1 MVLSVR
7 LALGGAF
14 AALKDASQSKRS
26 RGKIGVLYFIQYTIT
41 HIFVSLLALTRC
53 QPRLGGGPDEANL
66 PAHPY
71 LSPIL
76 VLQAIA
82 LALGLSGARK
92 NTVVSHGAVII
103 KITIRDRDIRRAS
116 GLSL

>member
-66 PAHPY
+66 Q
-71 LSPIL
+71 LIRT
-76 VLQAIA
+76 
-82 LALGLSGARK
+82 LARFLFCRQLPWHWACLARE
-92 NTVVSHGAVII
+92 
-103 KITIRDRDIRRAS
+103 KIRS
-116 GLSL
+116 

>member
-14 AALKDASQSKRS
+14 AALKEAVRA
-26 RGKIGVLYFIQYTIT
+26 RGNILLGVLYSIQYSTT

-66 PAHPY
+66 QLIRTLA
-71 LSPIL
+71 PIL

-92 NTVVSHGAVII
+92 NTVVSARVQ
-103 KITIRDRDIRRAS
+103 S
-116 GLSL
+116 LSK

>member
-14 AALKDASQSKRS
+14 AALKEAVRA
-26 RGKIGVLYFIQYTIT
+26 RGNILLGVLYSIQYSTT

-66 PAHPY
+66 Q
-71 LSPIL
+71 LIRT
-76 VLQAIA
+76 
-82 LALGLSGARK
+82 LARFLFCRQLPWHWACLARE
-92 NTVVSHGAVII
+92 
-103 KITIRDRDIRRAS
+103 KIRS
-116 GLSL
+116 